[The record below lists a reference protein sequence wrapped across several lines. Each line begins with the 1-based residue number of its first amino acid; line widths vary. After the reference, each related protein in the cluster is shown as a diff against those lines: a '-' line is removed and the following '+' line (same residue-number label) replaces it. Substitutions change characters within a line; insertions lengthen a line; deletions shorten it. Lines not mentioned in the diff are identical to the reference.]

1 MGIETKFIKASLVY
15 FTISVLLGASYTVK
29 PIHDFIMNS
38 GLFAGAHS
46 HIALLG
52 WVTFALMGILYHA
65 VPNITGNPIKS
76 ERCVNIQFWLMN
88 IGVAAMFVLI
98 LYAAYTE
105 AGLVRAGEVTQ
116 IESALGPIM
125 PLIMLSGIVTFIAS
139 LLFVNNIYKLM
150 K

>member
-15 FTISVLLGASYTVK
+15 FTISVLLGAAYTVK

-38 GLFAGAHS
+38 AVFAGAHS
-46 HIALLG
+46 HITLLG

-65 VPNITGNPIKS
+65 VPKITGNPIQSKKS
-76 ERCVNIQFWLMN
+76 ANIQFWLMN
-88 IGVAAMFVLI
+88 VGVAAMFVLLLFAGYI
-98 LYAAYTE
+98 E
-105 AGLVRAGEVTQ
+105 AGLVKAGQIAQ
-116 IESALGPIM
+116 IEAAVGPIM

-139 LLFVNNIYKLM
+139 LMFVNNIYKNM